1 MKFKLTENYNFNDFS
16 FFVKTISAVSCII
29 DNI

>member
-16 FFVKTISAVSCII
+16 FFVKTTNALSCII
-29 DNI
+29 DII